1 MDQVIRKIQLVAVA
15 FILIATALAFLIE
28 VNNMYI
34 RQTVDLADLLLLF
47 IYIEVIGMI
56 RLFWESK
63 SIRITYPLL
72 IAITALARFIILQG
86 KGVDPINLIYEAS
99 AILLISVAILLLK
112 MRKSKLLGLDRVK
125 EGEKYFISIL
135 SEPNTTYLP
144 EDIKINIKY
153 EDDDII
159 IIDLSLIHI

>member
-86 KGVDPINLIYEAS
+86 KGVDPVNLIYEAS

-125 EGEKYFISIL
+125 EGEDS
-135 SEPNTTYLP
+135 
-144 EDIKINIKY
+144 
-153 EDDDII
+153 
-159 IIDLSLIHI
+159 

>member
-99 AILLISVAILLLK
+99 AILLIAVAILFLK

-125 EGEKYFISIL
+125 EGEDS
-135 SEPNTTYLP
+135 
-144 EDIKINIKY
+144 
-153 EDDDII
+153 
-159 IIDLSLIHI
+159 

>member
-28 VNNMYI
+28 VNNMYT

-125 EGEKYFISIL
+125 EGEDS
-135 SEPNTTYLP
+135 
-144 EDIKINIKY
+144 
-153 EDDDII
+153 
-159 IIDLSLIHI
+159 

>member
-15 FILIATALAFLIE
+15 FILIATSIGFLIE
-28 VNNMYI
+28 VHKMIINQN
-34 RQTVDLADLLLLF
+34 VDLADLLLLF

-72 IAITALARFIILQG
+72 IAITALSRFIILQG

-99 AILLISVAILLLK
+99 AILLIAIAIVFLR
-112 MRKSKLLGLDRVK
+112 MRKSKLLGLDKIK
-125 EGEKYFISIL
+125 EGEDS
-135 SEPNTTYLP
+135 
-144 EDIKINIKY
+144 
-153 EDDDII
+153 
-159 IIDLSLIHI
+159 